1 MNNTRSYESSLFFIY
16 DFQKNNFSCLLSSY
30 RFRGNMGGDS
40 LLNILLGNCFAT
52 LETAQRLE
60 NIFHIIYDSEM
71 PKAMHTE
78 CLLTDSLGESRW
90 YAVSFSCAVPKST
103 VMITFTD
110 INDDITESENISPT
124 DKLTGLLNR
133 EAFCH
138 KAETCVSNAAGKY
151 AVVYFDILRF
161 KAIND
166 IFGME
171 RGDKLLK
178 EIADV
183 ISNFS
188 SACFGCRIDSDR
200 FVVFMDMAEAMPE
213 IFIDTLSKDLAAY
226 DLPFEITFNAGIF
239 LTDGEILPADA
250 MIDRAILAQSAIK
263 GRYTIKFRYFTESM
277 RNEML
282 GEQEITGMM
291 STALAEK
298 HFIIHYQPQYN
309 HSTGRLTGAEALVR
323 WGHPE
328 RGIIAPGVFIPIF
341 EKNGFISVLDFY
353 VFEEVCIFLR
363 RCLDRKIPI
372 VPVSSN
378 FARYDI
384 FQPDFAEQ
392 LERIREKYN
401 IPVEYLRVE
410 ITESS
415 VIGGSQTVNE
425 VIEKLHSCGY
435 IVEMDDFGS
444 GYSSLNV
451 LKDIDLDVIKLDMQ
465 FLTEKDTSGRGETI
479 LSSVVKM
486 AEQLNI
492 PVIAEGVEKIE
503 QADFLKDI
511 GCDIIQGFVYSKPL
525 SESNYLE
532 LVSEKCASAVPV

>member
-1 MNNTRSYESSLFFIY
+1 MNNVHSYESSLFFVY
-16 DFQKNNFSCLLSSY
+16 DFQENNFSCLLSSY
-30 RFRGNMGGDS
+30 RFRGNIGGNS
-40 LLNILLGNCFAT
+40 LLGILLENCFAAP
-52 LETAQRLE
+52 ETAERLE
-60 NIFHIIYDSEM
+60 KIFNLIRDSEI
-71 PKAMHTE
+71 PKAIHTE

-90 YAVSFSCAVPKST
+90 YAASFSCAAPKKT
-103 VMITFTD
+103 LTIIFTD
-110 INDDITESENISPT
+110 INDDLSSSEISSPT
-124 DKLTGLLNR
+124 DNLTGLLNKNS
-133 EAFCH
+133 FCH
-138 KAETCVSNAAGKY
+138 KVETKVSDAAGNY

-166 IFGME
+166 IFGIE
-171 RGDKLLK
+171 KGNGLLK
-178 EIADV
+178 EIARV
-183 ISNFS
+183 IKNFS
-188 SACFGCRIDSDR
+188 SSCFGCRIDSDR
-200 FVVFMDMAEAMPE
+200 FIVFIDMAEAMPE

-239 LTDGEILPADA
+239 LTDGEILPADE
-250 MIDRAILAQSAIK
+250 MIERAVLAQTSIK
-263 GRYTIKFRYFTESM
+263 GRYTVKFRYFSESM
-277 RNEML
+277 CTGLL
-282 GEQEITGMM
+282 GEQQISAMM

-309 HSTGRLTGAEALVR
+309 HSTGNLTGAEALVR
-323 WGHPE
+323 WRHPE
-328 RGIIAPGVFIPIF
+328 RGIIAPNVFIPVF

-372 VPVSSN
+372 VPISSN

-384 FQPDFAEQ
+384 FQTDFVEQ
-392 LERIREKYN
+392 LEKIREKYN

-415 VIGGSQTVNE
+415 VIDGNQTVNN
-425 VIEKLHSCGY
+425 VIEKLHRYGY
-435 IVEMDDFGS
+435 TVEMDDFGN

-451 LKDIDLDVIKLDMQ
+451 LKNTDIDIIKIDMQ
-465 FLTEKDTSGRGETI
+465 FITEKDTSGRGETI

-503 QADFLKDI
+503 QADFLKNI
-511 GCDIIQGFVYSKPL
+511 GCDVIQGFVYSKPL
-525 SESNYLE
+525 PESNYLE
-532 LVSEKCASAVPV
+532 LISENYTVHI